1 MNAMTNTTN
10 MNSEA
15 PGPLRAAQRSV
26 HAGDYALAFVL
37 ALSYVALL
45 VATEPAL
52 AMSRDESIY
61 VIAAEDY
68 GRWFEQLYRDSD
80 VALERA
86 NVDRA
91 WDYNNEHPPL
101 AKTLFALSWL
111 ADQHLDLFERDSLAH
126 RFPAMLMS
134 GALLFLIYLFG
145 ARVFGRQ
152 AGVFAVVCFALLPRV
167 FYHAH
172 LNAFDVPIT
181 LMTTWTTYCYWRSLT
196 RPRWAILTG
205 VAFGFALSTK
215 HNSWVLPGIYAIHF
229 AWMAWNE
236 RSFRKQNP
244 GLPPRISLWPRWLFA
259 MLTVGPALFVA
270 SWPWLWHDTLAR
282 FSQYAGFHLHHEYY
296 NMAYFGVN
304 YFYPPFPI
312 SYPFVMTA
320 YTVPLTVLMLGA
332 LALCER
338 SRALVPRAWLP
349 RLWPRGAYQAD
360 RRATDVLL
368 VGALLAPI
376 VIIALP
382 STPIFGGTKHWFTAY
397 PFLCL
402 YAGYGYMRLVRLLRP
417 MIAPRLARRGLEGL
431 AGTPMRLL
439 FGGLLLTPSAI
450 ETIHSHPFGLSHY
463 TYLAGGVPG
472 AADRGM
478 NRQFWGFTTGSV
490 AAWLLEQMPEGGTV
504 YVCDTT
510 FQSVT
515 MLHRDHV
522 WPVTIRPTPN
532 LATADF
538 VLVHHEHH
546 FAEVE
551 FQAWVAFH
559 SLTPAHVLTY
569 DGVPIVTIY
578 ENPRRRRPRGSAPP

>member
-1 MNAMTNTTN
+1 MSA

-26 HAGDYALAFVL
+26 HAADYVIGAALALAYVL
-37 ALSYVALL
+37 LL
-45 VATEPAL
+45 VGTEPAL
-52 AMSRDESIY
+52 AMSRDESFY
-61 VIAAEDY
+61 VTAAEDY
-68 GRWFEQLYRDSD
+68 AGWFEQLYREPRA
-80 VALERA
+80 ALEQA
-86 NVDRA
+86 AVDRA

-101 AKTLFALSWL
+101 AKSAFALSWL
-111 ADQHLDLFERDSLAH
+111 LDQHFDLFERDSLAH

-152 AGVFAVVCFALLPRV
+152 AGVFAAVSFALLPRV

-181 LMTTWTTYCYWRSLT
+181 LMITWTTYCYWRSLT

-205 VAFGFALSTK
+205 IAFGMSLATK
-215 HNSWVLPGIYAIHF
+215 HNSWVLPGIFGIHF
-229 AWMAWNE
+229 AWVAWNE
-236 RSFRKQNP
+236 RSYRKAHP
-244 GLPPRISLWPRWLFA
+244 RLPARLSLVPRWLFS
-259 MLTVGPALFVA
+259 MLLIGPALFVA
-270 SWPWLWHDTLAR
+270 MWPWLWHDTLAR
-282 FSQYAGFHLHHEYY
+282 FGQYAGFHLHHEYY

-304 YFYPPFPI
+304 YFQPPFPI
-312 SYPFVMTA
+312 SYPFVMMA
-320 YTVPLTVLMLGA
+320 YTVPLTLLLLSA
-332 LALCER
+332 LALLER
-338 SRALVPRAWLP
+338 ARALVPRAWLA
-349 RLWPRGAYQAD
+349 RLWPRGSYQAD

-368 VGALLAPI
+368 VGALLAPM

-382 STPIFGGTKHWFTAY
+382 STPIFGGTKHWFPSY

-402 YAGYGYMRLVRLLRP
+402 YAGYGYMRLARLLRP
-417 MIAPRLARRGLEGL
+417 MIAPRLAARGLEGL
-431 AGTPMRLL
+431 AGTPMRLV
-439 FGGLLLTPSAI
+439 FGAVLLAPSAI
-450 ETIHSHPFGLSHY
+450 ETMHSHPFGLSHY

-472 AADRGM
+472 AADHGM

-490 AAWLLEQMPEGGTV
+490 APWLLTQMPEGGTV

-510 FQSVT
+510 FQAVS
-515 MLHRDHV
+515 MLHRDGV
-522 WPVTIRPTPN
+522 WPASIRPTPN
-532 LATADF
+532 LASADF

-551 FQAWVAFH
+551 FQAWVAFG

-578 ENPRRRRPRGSAPP
+578 ENPRRRTQRRSARP